1 MASKRRRK
9 GRPRKTGPRYKNGNL
24 RPSSHEPAVSPAA
37 IAASQPHR
45 QGLGDSA
52 ADQKA
57 ESELGRLALR
67 GRISAIQ
74 YLAGQRYAAQWR
86 AYLATLDGPR
96 SPQRGQGRG
105 SGCNPADCRERGANC
120 ACDLAR
126 RLWTRSTFALQAADR
141 EAVVTIARV
150 CCWDTPCPPWALP
163 VLRCGLDAL
172 AESLGLTTRNK
183 SPHVKNLNP
192 NLVRANA
199 LTDPR

>member
-1 MASKRRRK
+1 MATKRRK
-9 GRPRKTGPRYKNGNL
+9 GRPRKPGHRYRNGNL

-37 IAASQPHR
+37 IAATQPHR
-45 QGLGDSA
+45 AGLGDCA

-57 ESELGRLALR
+57 ESELGRMVLR
-67 GRISAIQ
+67 SEISALQ

-126 RLWTRSTFALQAADR
+126 RLWTRSTFALAAAGPQAI
-141 EAVVTIARV
+141 VVIARV
-150 CCWDTPCPPWALP
+150 CCWDVPCPSWAKP
-163 VLRCGLDAL
+163 VLICGLDAL

-183 SPHVKNLNP
+183 SRRVENLNP
-192 NLVRANA
+192 NYVRA
-199 LTDPR
+199 

>member
-9 GRPRKTGPRYKNGNL
+9 GRPRKTGLRYRNGNL

-37 IAASQPHR
+37 IAATQPHR
-45 QGLGDSA
+45 QGLGDRAVDA
-52 ADQKA
+52 AA

-67 GRISAIQ
+67 GQISALQ

-96 SPQRGQGRG
+96 RLG
-105 SGCNPADCRERGANC
+105 SNGGHGGDSHCLGCPTASDREKC

-126 RLWTRSTFALQAADR
+126 RLWRRSTFALAAAGP
-141 EAVVTIARV
+141 EAVQMIARV
-150 CCWDTPCPPWALP
+150 ACWDVPCPPWALP
-163 VLRCGLDAL
+163 VLICGLDAL

-183 SPHVKNLNP
+183 SRPVENLNP
-192 NLVRANA
+192 DYVR
-199 LTDPR
+199 